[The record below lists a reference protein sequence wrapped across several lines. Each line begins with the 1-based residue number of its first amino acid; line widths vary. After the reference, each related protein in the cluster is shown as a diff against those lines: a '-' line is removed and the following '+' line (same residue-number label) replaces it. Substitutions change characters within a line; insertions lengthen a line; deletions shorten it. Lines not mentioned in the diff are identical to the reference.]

1 MNKMEQGSAA
11 RPQRRPPWIKVRA
24 PTGEAYR
31 DLKRFMRTQSLHTVC
46 EEAHCPN
53 IGECW
58 AHRTATF
65 LILGDTCTRNCRF
78 CNIATGRPAPPDPDE
93 PLRVAQTVQAMGL
106 KHAVVTSVDRDD
118 LSDGGASAFAAV
130 IRQIRQLQ
138 PGCTV
143 EVLIPDFRGRVEPL
157 RAVVDA
163 RPDVLNHNVETVK
176 RLFSAVQPQCRY
188 AWSLDVLRNAKV
200 LWSEATTGKS
210 PETSPPTVAE
220 EANQAEI
227 SGKQSSAGF
236 FLKKPRRGAPGF
248 FTKSGLMV
256 GLGETVDEVLDVM
269 RSLRELDVDILTIG
283 QYLQPTK
290 THVPIARY
298 YTPDEFD
305 MFRRR
310 GEEMGFKWVESGP
323 LVRSSYHAEAQV
335 EGLCRGV

>member
-1 MNKMEQGSAA
+1 MDKMEQEGTTHS
-11 RPQRRPPWIKVRA
+11 RRRPPWIKVRA
-24 PTGEAYR
+24 PMGEAYR
-31 DLKRFMRTQSLHTVC
+31 DLKRLMRTQSLHTVC

-65 LILGDTCTRNCRF
+65 LILGDACTRNCRF

-93 PLRVAQTVQAMGL
+93 PLRVAQAVQAMDL

-130 IRQIRQLQ
+130 IRQVRQMQ

-157 RAVVDA
+157 KTVVDA

-176 RLFSAVQPQCRY
+176 RLFRAVQPQCRY

-200 LWSEATTGKS
+200 LW
-210 PETSPPTVAE
+210 P
-220 EANQAEI
+220 QAI
-227 SGKQSSAGF
+227 
-236 FLKKPRRGAPGF
+236 
-248 FTKSGLMV
+248 TKSGLMV

-269 RSLRELDVDILTIG
+269 RDLRELDVDILTIG

-335 EGLCRGV
+335 EGLNKDV